1 MDYAGMGF
9 IKAGK
14 NRLRIL
20 EMLSA
25 GFATQA
31 EISHRLRIPEPLVS
45 RTLKELEKR
54 EFAKAAAQK
63 NQKGYEITEKG
74 LKIFRQVTQKG

>member
-1 MDYAGMGF
+1 MDYASMGF

-20 EMLSA
+20 ETLSS

-45 RTLKELEKR
+45 KALKELGDR
-54 EFAKAAAQK
+54 EFAKVAAQK
-63 NQKGYEITEKG
+63 NQKGYVITEKG
-74 LKIFRQVTQKG
+74 LRIFRQVRKG

>member
-25 GFATQA
+25 GFATQK
-31 EISHRLRIPEPLVS
+31 EISHRLRIPEALVG
-45 RTLKELEKR
+45 RALKELEER
-54 EFAKAAAQK
+54 EFAKAAVQE
-63 NQKGYEITEKG
+63 NQRGYVITEKG
-74 LKIFRQVTQKG
+74 LRIFRQIGQK

>member
-20 EMLSA
+20 EILSS
-25 GFATQA
+25 GFTTQA
-31 EISHRLRIPEPLVS
+31 EISHKLRIPELLVS
-45 RTLKELEKR
+45 KALKELEER
-54 EFAKAAAQK
+54 EFAKVATQK
-63 NQKGYEITEKG
+63 NQKGYIITEKG
-74 LKIFRQVTQKG
+74 LKIFRQIAQKG

>member
-25 GFATQA
+25 GFATQK
-31 EISHRLRIPEPLVS
+31 EMSHRLRIPEVLVNKA
-45 RTLKELEKR
+45 LKELEDR
-54 EFAKAAAQK
+54 EFAKVAAQE
-63 NQKGYEITEKG
+63 NRKGYEITEKG
-74 LKIFRQVTQKG
+74 LKLFRQIAQKG